1 MFSSLPRA
9 LVYSNKFFTSQHGK
23 ILFIRKQS
31 PNMFNVKIHLDLYVY
46 TYFLRKFR
54 SVQEYVIE
62 I

>member
-9 LVYSNKFFTSQHGK
+9 LVYSNKSFTSQHGK
-23 ILFIRKQS
+23 ILFIRKHS

-46 TYFLRKFR
+46 TYFLRKLR